1 MAQLLEGTAAVPHAV
16 APPADLHG
24 VLLLLQG
31 PAIPALVRAHVL
43 LHAFF
48 SVVGLLFYS
57 IKNKKT
63 KNKKRFPDR
72 RIRVTLNN
80 PPAGLKS
87 GFLKVRR
94 KTLDGRTH

>member
-43 LHAFF
+43 LHALF
-48 SVVGLLFYS
+48 SVVGLLFLFNKKQ
-57 IKNKKT
+57 KNKKQ
-63 KNKKRFPDR
+63 KK
-72 RIRVTLNN
+72 I
-80 PPAGLKS
+80 S
-87 GFLKVRR
+87 
-94 KTLDGRTH
+94 